1 MLHNM
6 QIFTHNCFDIEQ
18 PIVVAVTPL
27 LTEDEL
33 RENWIK
39 YRDLLMEKQVN
50 EISDFMR
57 WNFYLFY
64 VVGDKTK
71 INRSLKYEVE
81 HNTISSRKI
90 IVNETEYG
98 GNVNSL
104 ISSYI
109 QFEIQHRNE
118 DAEAEPFMPKPEIKK
133 RYDSHED

>member
-1 MLHNM
+1 M
-6 QIFTHNCFDIEQ
+6 QIFIHKCFDIEQ

-33 RENWIK
+33 REQWIC
-39 YRDLLMEKQVN
+39 YRDMLMGEQVK
-50 EISDFMR
+50 EISDFTR

-64 VVGDKTK
+64 VVEDKTK

-98 GNVNSL
+98 GDVSSL
-104 ISSYI
+104 IAHYI
-109 QFEIQHRNE
+109 QFEIQPRKE
-118 DAEAEPFMPKPEIKK
+118 EAEVKTFMPKPELKK
-133 RYDSHED
+133 KFESHED

>member
-1 MLHNM
+1 M
-6 QIFTHNCFDIEQ
+6 QIFTHKCFDIEQ

-39 YRDLLMEKQVN
+39 YRDLLMEEQVN

-64 VVGDKTK
+64 VVEDKTK

-118 DAEAEPFMPKPEIKK
+118 DADAEPFIPKPEIKK

>member
-1 MLHNM
+1 M

-39 YRDLLMEKQVN
+39 YRDLLMEEQVN

-64 VVGDKTK
+64 VVEDKTK

-90 IVNETEYG
+90 IVNEIEYG

-109 QFEIQHRNE
+109 QFKIQHRNE
-118 DAEAEPFMPKPEIKK
+118 DAEAEPFIPKPEIKK

>member
-64 VVGDKTK
+64 VVEDKTK

-81 HNTISSRKI
+81 
-90 IVNETEYG
+90 
-98 GNVNSL
+98 
-104 ISSYI
+104 
-109 QFEIQHRNE
+109 Q
-118 DAEAEPFMPKPEIKK
+118 
-133 RYDSHED
+133 

>member
-1 MLHNM
+1 M
-6 QIFTHNCFDIEQ
+6 QIFIHNCFNIEQ

-33 RENWIK
+33 HEKWIS
-39 YRDLLMEKQVN
+39 YRDLLMEEQVN
-50 EISDFMR
+50 EISDFTR

-64 VVGDKTK
+64 VVEDKTK

-90 IVNETEYG
+90 IVNEKEYG
-98 GNVNSL
+98 GDVSSL
-104 ISSYI
+104 IAHYI

-118 DAEAEPFMPKPEIKK
+118 DAEAEPFIPKPEIKK
-133 RYDSHED
+133 IYDSHED

>member
-1 MLHNM
+1 M

-57 WNFYLFY
+57 WNFYIFY
-64 VVGDKTK
+64 VVEDKTK

-81 HNTISSRKI
+81 HNTI
-90 IVNETEYG
+90 
-98 GNVNSL
+98 
-104 ISSYI
+104 
-109 QFEIQHRNE
+109 
-118 DAEAEPFMPKPEIKK
+118 A
-133 RYDSHED
+133 